1 MLNGTFLLF
10 HAFLELSRRST
21 GSRVIRETRD
31 ILAYTEVLRKV
42 VKEIESSLKSSRG
55 KETWKISIPL

>member
-10 HAFLELSRRST
+10 HAFLELSGRST

-31 ILAYTEVLRKV
+31 IVAYTEVLRKE
-42 VKEIESSLKSSRG
+42 VKEIESS
-55 KETWKISIPL
+55 